1 MKSFSGKRIAKI
13 TLISVGGW
21 FSGAS
26 LPFWAG
32 ASRWHFLGL
41 IPWRADSRVKPNIAH
56 VLLKTF

>member
-13 TLISVGGW
+13 ALISVGGR

-32 ASRWHFLGL
+32 ASRWHFGGL
-41 IPWRADSRVKPNIAH
+41 IQWCADSRIKPNIS
-56 VLLKTF
+56 LSC